1 MKRFSVTVLGKENL
15 MVPLDYSGVWI
26 DALNEGLAKSIM
38 LDQVANDLCRPRD
51 SLMAEAT
58 LIKE

>member
-15 MVPLDYSGVWI
+15 MAPLGYSNIWI

-51 SLMAEAT
+51 SLMAEAV
-58 LIKE
+58 LIK

>member
-1 MKRFSVTVLGKENL
+1 MKRFSVTVLGKENP
-15 MVPLDYSGVWI
+15 MAPLGYSEVWI